1 MRVPTL
7 LAALALA
14 VGCGTSSSSKTF
26 LHPEYAARRPAML
39 AMRIEGPV
47 VAVAGD
53 VAEAV
58 KAALIARNYSV
69 QIPGEPPGPGMGL
82 VKVVFEAQDSKLT
95 AVLTIFDPER
105 NTLFRSEGAAKT
117 PEKLAEVLL
126 RMLPE
131 K

>member
-7 LAALALA
+7 LAVLALA
-14 VGCGTSSSSKTF
+14 AGCGTSSSAKTF

-39 AMRIEGPV
+39 AMRIEGPE
-47 VAVAGD
+47 AVAGD

-82 VKVVFEAQDSKLT
+82 VKVVFETRDSKLT